1 MEDKTIRR
9 ANVVIARNHLEAATL
24 IGRGADS
31 ENVIVV
37 PDGLPVEL
45 DTESLPDL
53 PSLAML
59 VIGPADADVSL
70 LLEALVRLK
79 RPFRVTLFH
88 DGQTLRPDAQKLI
101 AQSDVGDRIE
111 IVPIEDDLCVRLASV
126 QALVCAPA
134 PGRSLLAGGWLPETV
149 AWALASG
156 RPFCAPDTQS
166 LRAYA
171 GGAPEYYE
179 PGHAGQLFEKLDS
192 LLGDKA
198 VRQRAMARI
207 EVQKSKLNWEQGSEL
222 VSQIWT
228 TQRTLSQRVDSVV
241 RCHDRRWDA
250 APCRDVL
257 I

>member
-1 MEDKTIRR
+1 MQEVICDIVQDYAWHQRPAVVHCMSIRAAIGAMTGSRSVRVVLEPGQMPSQMIRDRRREIPATQLADLVALEDKAIRR

-31 ENVIVV
+31 DNVIVV

-134 PGRSLLAGGWLPETV
+134 PGQPVGGRLAQRQSRV
-149 AWALASG
+149 LASG

-179 PGHAGQLFEKLDS
+179 PGHADS
-192 LLGDKA
+192 F
-198 VRQRAMARI
+198 
-207 EVQKSKLNWEQGSEL
+207 
-222 VSQIWT
+222 
-228 TQRTLSQRVDSVV
+228 
-241 RCHDRRWDA
+241 
-250 APCRDVL
+250 
-257 I
+257 